1 MKFQITLRTR
11 LVMLVMAAIVP
22 LFGLSIFKAW
32 HNADA
37 AVERALTDLQFAASL
52 AASGQQRV
60 AETAQQVLTAIA
72 NVSDIRDGKVAR
84 CDRYLAEL
92 RRLFPVYA
100 NLGILGADGYAR
112 CHGLDSSRP
121 AYGGDRA
128 YFRDAVA
135 RRGFVAG
142 EYIVGRLTGKPSIT
156 FALPVLDG
164 DGRVVIVAYASLDLV
179 EMAKSVTEIQMPPGA
194 QLTIIDRNGTV
205 LAAKPERSSGRVG
218 QKIAS
223 PVLQQAVKSM
233 STGVREGM
241 DGAGQERLFA
251 FLPSSPFADAA
262 FLWRSALTATWWWG
276 RASASCGL
284 SWLCWR
290 WWHF

>member
-1 MKFQITLRTR
+1 M
-11 LVMLVMAAIVP
+11 
-22 LFGLSIFKAW
+22 
-32 HNADA
+32 
-37 AVERALTDLQFAASL
+37 
-52 AASGQQRV
+52 RV
-60 AETAQQVLTAIA
+60 ATDSTAA
-72 NVSDIRDGKVAR
+72 G
-84 CDRYLAEL
+84 
-92 RRLFPVYA
+92 RRA
-100 NLGILGADGYAR
+100 
-112 CHGLDSSRP
+112 
-121 AYGGDRA
+121 GGDRA